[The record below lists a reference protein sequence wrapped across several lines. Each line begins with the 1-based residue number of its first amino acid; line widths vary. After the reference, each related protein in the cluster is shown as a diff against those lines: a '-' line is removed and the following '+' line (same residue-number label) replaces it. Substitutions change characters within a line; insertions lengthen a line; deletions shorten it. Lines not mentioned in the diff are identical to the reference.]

1 MNYSESSSSNSS
13 KASTSQDNSHLFC
26 EPGPSRSNRQQPQ
39 QPQSQ
44 PQNQQ
49 QPPPINGGGGQS
61 SSSGNNNNRN
71 PNRNSEVLE
80 YDLDAL
86 DNFPDPS
93 PGDFDPSN
101 SLSSSFPPI
110 MDSHP
115 GNFESQYLQ
124 FQNVYLGSFVNIMF
138 DQNISML
145 VFEVFIVFLKDNL
158 EPVVFHNFL
167 WSVFNMKNE

>member
-26 EPGPSRSNRQQPQ
+26 EPGPSRSNRPQ

-44 PQNQQ
+44 PQSQPQNQPQ
-49 QPPPINGGGGQS
+49 QPPPINGGQS
-61 SSSGNNNNRN
+61 SSSGNNNNNRN

-115 GNFESQYLQ
+115 GNLY
-124 FQNVYLGSFVNIMF
+124 NVI
-138 DQNISML
+138 
-145 VFEVFIVFLKDNL
+145 
-158 EPVVFHNFL
+158 
-167 WSVFNMKNE
+167 

>member
-115 GNFESQYLQ
+115 GNFESQYLLICITICIMQ
-124 FQNVYLGSFVNIMF
+124 RVSCNRFLGCTHAPRTTRFRCARTRVRTS
-138 DQNISML
+138 
-145 VFEVFIVFLKDNL
+145 
-158 EPVVFHNFL
+158 NFK
-167 WSVFNMKNE
+167 WSHLAPAPAH

>member
-115 GNFESQYLQ
+115 GNFESQYLLICICKGVSPDL
-124 FQNVYLGSFVNIMF
+124 VYQGGVGYLRTFP
-138 DQNISML
+138 
-145 VFEVFIVFLKDNL
+145 KARTC
-158 EPVVFHNFL
+158 PAL
-167 WSVFNMKNE
+167 WAVSAKMRQPTGQS

>member
-26 EPGPSRSNRQQPQ
+26 EPGPSRSNRPQQPQ

-49 QPPPINGGGGQS
+49 QPPPINGGQS

-115 GNFESQYLQ
+115 GNFESQYLSICIC
-124 FQNVYLGSFVNIMF
+124 NMARLDMNSIVC
-138 DQNISML
+138 ISG
-145 VFEVFIVFLKDNL
+145 
-158 EPVVFHNFL
+158 
-167 WSVFNMKNE
+167 

>member
-26 EPGPSRSNRQQPQ
+26 EPGPSRSNRPQ

-44 PQNQQ
+44 PQNQPQ
-49 QPPPINGGGGQS
+49 QPPPINGGQS
-61 SSSGNNNNRN
+61 SSSGNNNNNRNN

-115 GNFESQYLQ
+115 GNLY
-124 FQNVYLGSFVNIMF
+124 NVI
-138 DQNISML
+138 
-145 VFEVFIVFLKDNL
+145 
-158 EPVVFHNFL
+158 
-167 WSVFNMKNE
+167 

>member
-26 EPGPSRSNRQQPQ
+26 EPGPSRSNRPQQPQ

-44 PQNQQ
+44 PQNQPQ
-49 QPPPINGGGGQS
+49 QPPPINGGQS
-61 SSSGNNNNRN
+61 SSSGNNNNNRN

-115 GNFESQYLQ
+115 GNFESQYSGAYVAFESWGSNNL
-124 FQNVYLGSFVNIMF
+124 NV
-138 DQNISML
+138 Q
-145 VFEVFIVFLKDNL
+145 
-158 EPVVFHNFL
+158 
-167 WSVFNMKNE
+167 